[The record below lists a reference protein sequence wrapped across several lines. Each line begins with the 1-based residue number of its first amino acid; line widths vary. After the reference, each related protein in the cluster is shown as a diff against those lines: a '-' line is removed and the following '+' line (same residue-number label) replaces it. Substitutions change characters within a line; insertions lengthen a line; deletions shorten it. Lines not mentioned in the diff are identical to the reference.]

1 MGQLVF
7 QATLGGQVNL
17 VGPNTASSFNLDVPA
32 VSATLATTAA
42 NTFTAVQ
49 TFSAGSASA
58 PAITTSGDTNTG
70 IFFPAADTIAF
81 SEGGTES
88 ARIDSGGNFG
98 LGVTPSAWS
107 TDRKALQVNRGGL
120 YAGNSANYITLFN
133 NVYYDGTSLK
143 YIANGAASY
152 YAQGTDGASAW
163 NIAASGT
170 AGNAITFTQAMTLD
184 ASGRLGI
191 GATSLT
197 AKLTVSD
204 GTRASV
210 FVEDSAGRRLRL
222 QSPDSSANPAT
233 IGTSTNHDLLI
244 EAGSSAAGNVMRFNV
259 GGSERARIDDAG
271 NLLIGLTSALSQSAK
286 IAIRYD
292 GNAIN
297 GIIHE
302 NSTATTYDSNI
313 FRNSSGTTVGYIRST
328 TGATSYVTSS
338 DYRLKHDIA
347 PMTGAL
353 AKVSALK
360 PVTYKWNI
368 DGVASQGFI
377 AHELAEVVPDCVTG
391 TKDAVDANGN
401 PVYQGIDTSFLVA
414 TLTAAIQELNAKFEA
429 YKATHP

>member
-1 MGQLVF
+1 
-7 QATLGGQVNL
+7 
-17 VGPNTASSFNLDVPA
+17 
-32 VSATLATTAA
+32 
-42 NTFTAVQ
+42 
-49 TFSAGSASA
+49 
-58 PAITTSGDTNTG
+58 
-70 IFFPAADTIAF
+70 
-81 SEGGTES
+81 
-88 ARIDSGGNFG
+88 
-98 LGVTPSAWS
+98 
-107 TDRKALQVNRGGL
+107 
-120 YAGNSANYITLFN
+120 
-133 NVYYDGTSLK
+133 
-143 YIANGAASY
+143 
-152 YAQGTDGASAW
+152 
-163 NIAASGT
+163 
-170 AGNAITFTQAMTLD
+170 MTLD